1 MSAVSSSAGALQI
14 VKLYVQIKMWSVQDK
29 NKDGH
34 QQHRLISGLRV
45 EVWPEISLEG
55 ARVGVCN
62 SISWQL
68 VPVSYR
74 PRVEAEFIRLGVT
87 LRLHYVYGMA
97 VSCLSVVN

>member
-45 EVWPEISLEG
+45 EV
-55 ARVGVCN
+55 
-62 SISWQL
+62 
-68 VPVSYR
+68 
-74 PRVEAEFIRLGVT
+74 
-87 LRLHYVYGMA
+87 
-97 VSCLSVVN
+97 